1 MIKIKAEIS
10 VKVKWS
16 DVWVTGVQI
25 LQANNPKHAIELR
38 NEFLEKFTA
47 TLEVESMGGYL
58 IFPTEEQ
65 TEGNPR
71 LSCTVLR
78 PLDVQQIKI
87 DFTELGP
94 NV

>member
-16 DVWVTGVQI
+16 DVWITGVQI
-25 LQANNPKHAIELR
+25 LKADNLKHAIQLR
-38 NEFLEKFTA
+38 NEFLEKFTT

-58 IFPTEEQ
+58 MFPTEEQ
-65 TEGNPR
+65 IEKNPN
-71 LSCTVLR
+71 LSCTLLR
-78 PLDVQQIKI
+78 PLDVQQVKV